1 VPETKSPI
9 WYGGHPHLS
18 RENPFG
24 LLASV
29 ARMVNKLRVLD
40 RIAERRFRRILG
52 TQIAQN
58 RSILGR
64 TDPEET
70 TMNRVLL
77 SLAAAGLLFS
87 TPAFSQNTDTKT
99 PSTNAPAAT
108 TTVPVPTAPTAPA
121 PAATAPITPAPA
133 ATAKPSRQNQAA
145 PSGERRELSGPNDR
159 TERNG
164 ERSERRGDRSERR
177 GERGHRHHWCWT
189 RHHHRYWCR

>member
-1 VPETKSPI
+1 
-9 WYGGHPHLS
+9 
-18 RENPFG
+18 
-24 LLASV
+24 
-29 ARMVNKLRVLD
+29 MVNKLRVLE

-70 TMNRVLL
+70 TMKRVLL

-121 PAATAPITPAPA
+121 PAATAPTAPAPA
-133 ATAKPSRQNQAA
+133 ATAPATTAKPSRQNQAA

>member
-1 VPETKSPI
+1 MAAIHIYLGKT
-9 WYGGHPHLS
+9 
-18 RENPFG
+18 PFG

>member
-1 VPETKSPI
+1 MAAIHIYLGKT
-9 WYGGHPHLS
+9 
-18 RENPFG
+18 PFG

-70 TMNRVLL
+70 TMKKVLL

-87 TPAFSQNTDTKT
+87 TSAFSQNTDTKT
-99 PSTNAPAAT
+99 PSTNVPAAT
-108 TTVPVPTAPTAPA
+108 TTAPATTAPA
-121 PAATAPITPAPA
+121 T
-133 ATAKPSRQNQAA
+133 TAKPSGQNQAA
-145 PSGERRELSGPNDR
+145 PSGQRRELSGPNDR

>member
-1 VPETKSPI
+1 MAAIHIYLGKT
-9 WYGGHPHLS
+9 
-18 RENPFG
+18 PFG

-121 PAATAPITPAPA
+121 PAATA
-133 ATAKPSRQNQAA
+133 KPSRQNQAA